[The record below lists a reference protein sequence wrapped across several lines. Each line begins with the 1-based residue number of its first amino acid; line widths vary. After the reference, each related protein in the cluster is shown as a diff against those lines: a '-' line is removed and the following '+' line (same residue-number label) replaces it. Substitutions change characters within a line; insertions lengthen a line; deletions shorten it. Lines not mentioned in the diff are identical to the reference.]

1 MNPVRI
7 GVVGLGRFG
16 RLHAR
21 TLAGLAEAKLV
32 ALVDAD
38 PAACAA
44 LAAELPGIACW
55 SALEPALHE
64 SGAEAWVIAT
74 QTASHIAL
82 AESALRAGAA
92 VLIEKPLAP
101 TLAEARRLAPL
112 VASQSRNVMLGHVV
126 LFAPEFRQIAREVRQ
141 RGRLHYIQAERH
153 RPEVTIAQFGGES
166 PLRLLMIHDLALVLA
181 LAGDAEPVR
190 VAAALHQRHGD
201 GAIDLAVARLEWADG
216 LWAGLTASFLTPP
229 GMPADGFDR
238 FDVYGRGW
246 AGRMQLNPQPVSI
259 WAERHEWPLTLAI
272 DSDPAAPSGWLAEEL
287 RMFCRVARGATP
299 PVGTRYEDGV
309 RLLGWL
315 EHLEAAAQRGG

>member
-7 GVVGLGRFG
+7 GVVGVGRFG
-16 RLHAR
+16 RLHAL
-21 TLAGLAEAKLV
+21 TLAGLAEARLV

-38 PAACAA
+38 PHARAA
-44 LAAELPGIACW
+44 LAADLPGVPGWDAF
-55 SALEPALHE
+55 EPALRE

-82 AESALRAGAA
+82 AEAALRAGAT

-112 VASQSRNVMLGHVV
+112 VAPQSRNVMLGHVL
-126 LFAPEFRQIAREVRQ
+126 LFAPEVRHIAREARQ

-153 RPEVTIAQFGGES
+153 RPDATIARFGGES
-166 PLRLLMIHDLALVLA
+166 PLRLLMIHDLALTLV
-181 LAGDAEPVR
+181 LAGDAEPAR
-190 VAAALHQRHGD
+190 VAAALHRRHGD
-201 GAIDLAVARLEWADG
+201 GAIDLAIARLEWADG
-216 LWAGLTASFLTPP
+216 LWAGLTASYLTPP
-229 GMPADGFDR
+229 GMPDDGFDR
-238 FDVYGRGW
+238 FEVYGQGW

-259 WAERHEWPLTLAI
+259 WADRHEWPLTLAI

-287 RMFCRVARGATP
+287 RMFCRVARGAVP
-299 PVGTRYEDGV
+299 PPGTRFEDGV

-315 EHLEAAAQRGG
+315 ERLEAAAQHGA